1 MTIEEIETRK
11 KEITKE
17 IEKAENKEE
26 LTKLQEEVRKLNE
39 EKKKIE
45 EEAKEKKNLLKFI
58 ADGNGDK
65 IEGGQYLQM
74 TKEER
79 SEKLKKI
86 LSSSEYEVAYAED
99 IKHNTTKNTRALLT
113 ELVSGGSVPVPTY
126 IEDRINTNWESNDIY
141 NLVNKTYFKGTAKI
155 PFELSA
161 TGADIHTEGA
171 AAPTE
176 EELTLGTVS
185 IEPATIKKWITI
197 STEALEMKG
206 REFLDY
212 IYDEIEYRIIKKL
225 ANVIVNKII
234 TTPTTAT
241 SSTPSITVTQ
251 VARDVTF
258 ADLIA
263 AMGDIS
269 AEANNIVYVMNR
281 KTFYSKVI
289 NLTASTGQPIFTPIA
304 ENGEIKPNIF
314 GHPVVFS
321 DDLKEQ
327 DGTTTHETDI
337 IVGDLSGV
345 TVNHSGEDR
354 NVNFVTDP
362 YSLAEA
368 DLVKVVGKLM
378 ANAAVTKDKFFTK
391 LEFRK
396 PLS

>member
-1 MTIEEIETRK
+1 MTLEEIELRRK
-11 KEITKE
+11 ELAEE
-17 IEKAENKEE
+17 IEKAETSEQIKE
-26 LTKLQEEVRKLNE
+26 LQEEVRNLND

-45 EEAKEKKNLLKFI
+45 EAAKEKRNLLKEV
-58 ADGNGDK
+58 AEKGKK
-65 IEGGQYLQM
+65 IEGGEDIKM

-79 SEKLKKI
+79 SEKLKR
-86 LSSSEYEVAYAED
+86 LLASPEYENAYAED
-99 IKHNTTKNTRALLT
+99 IKYNTTKNTRALLT
-113 ELVSGGSVPVPTY
+113 DLVTGGTVPVPTY
-126 IEDRINTNWESNDIY
+126 LEDRINTNWESNDIY
-141 NLVNKTYFKGTAKI
+141 NLVNKTYFKGVAKI

-161 TGADIHTEGA
+161 TGADIHEEGA
-171 AAPTE
+171 AATTE
-176 EELTLGTVS
+176 EELTLGTVE
-185 IEPATIKKWITI
+185 IKPATIKKWITI
-197 STEALEMKG
+197 STEALELKG

-234 TTPTTAT
+234 NTPTTAT
-241 SSTPSITVTQ
+241 TTTPSITVTQ

-258 ADLIA
+258 SDLIA
-263 AMGDIS
+263 AMGEIS
-269 AEANNIVYVMNR
+269 AEAKNIVYVMNR
-281 KTFYSKVI
+281 KTFYGKVI

-304 ENGEIKPNIF
+304 DNGEIKPNIF

-345 TVNHSGEDR
+345 TVNHSGADR
-354 NVNFVTDP
+354 SVNFVTDP
-362 YSLAEA
+362 YSLAES
-368 DLVKVVGKLM
+368 DLVKIVGKLM

-396 PLS
+396 PL

>member
-1 MTIEEIETRK
+1 MNLEQIEERK
-11 KEITKE
+11 KELAAE
-17 IEKAENKEE
+17 IEKANTSEE
-26 LTKLQEEVRKLNE
+26 IKKLQEEVRKLNE

-45 EEAKEKKNLLKFI
+45 EAAKEKRNLLEEVAK
-58 ADGNGDK
+58 GKGEK
-65 IEGGQYLQM
+65 IEGGENLKM

-79 SEKLKKI
+79 SEKLKKL
-86 LSSSEYEVAYAED
+86 LSSEEYENAYAED
-99 IKHNTTKNTRALLT
+99 IKYNTTKNTRALLT
-113 ELVSGGSVPVPTY
+113 ELVTGGTVPVPTY
-126 IEDRINTNWESNDIY
+126 LEDRINTNWESNEIY
-141 NLVNKTYFKGTAKI
+141 NLVNKTYFKGVAKI

-161 TGADIHTEGA
+161 TGADIHEEGA
-171 AAPTE
+171 AAPNE
-176 EELTLGTVS
+176 EELSLGTVE
-185 IEPATIKKWITI
+185 IKPATIKKWITI
-197 STEALEMKG
+197 STEALELKG

-225 ANVIVNKII
+225 ANVIVTKII
-234 TTPTTAT
+234 NTPTTAT
-241 SSTPSITVTQ
+241 TTTASITVTR

-269 AEANNIVYVMNR
+269 AEAKNIVYVMNR
-281 KTFYSKVI
+281 KTFYGKVI

-321 DDLKEQ
+321 DDLLEH

-345 TVNHSGEDR
+345 TLNHSGADR

-362 YSLAEA
+362 YSLAED
-368 DLVKVVGKLM
+368 DLVKIVGKLM
-378 ANAAVTKDKFFTK
+378 ANAEVTRDKFFTK
-391 LEFRK
+391 IEFRK
-396 PLS
+396 PL